1 MLHVPVII
9 NAKVAF
15 VVILML
21 AEPITVGQKKSVA
34 VLVVMGLHMLA
45 FMMVEVAGMIRNVMV
60 IGVVETLMVFKMEYV
75 INTHK
80 YLTILKTPLFA
91 GFFC

>member
-60 IGVVETLMVFKMEYV
+60 IGVVETLMKFKMEYV
-75 INTHK
+75 INTH
-80 YLTILKTPLFA
+80 
-91 GFFC
+91 